1 MSFSKEIKADRV
13 YYALFVDALSV
24 PVQPDSSQNSEF
36 QKESVLM
43 FPSRNLYLG
52 RGYPCLG
59 CSNRETG
66 CRLPARP
73 LCVCT
78 WLQIQRGGNTS
89 VHQLLGTYSSSV
101 ESYVCKP
108 NPLNACCWAVSCLL
122 YMPTQIENTNLWN
135 GWTFVLLFKCKSGSK
150 GNSKQTLLRAR

>member
-1 MSFSKEIKADRV
+1 MSRHQEQSSTDCNQVLMGGEDQSLVKELGPGAKLPRYTLSKTGTGEEAERWLEGREQAMSFSKEIKADRV

-43 FPSRNLYLG
+43 FPSRNLCLG
-52 RGYPCLG
+52 RAYPCLG
-59 CSNRETG
+59 CSNRATG

-78 WLQIQRGGNTS
+78 
-89 VHQLLGTYSSSV
+89 
-101 ESYVCKP
+101 
-108 NPLNACCWAVSCLL
+108 
-122 YMPTQIENTNLWN
+122 
-135 GWTFVLLFKCKSGSK
+135 
-150 GNSKQTLLRAR
+150 